1 MTYSRPTVTTNP
13 SVTDAI
19 PTLTQSMV
27 LQEVPEAVRLALE
40 ARTSE
45 KQALLAL
52 SDELVQNLRPEIER
66 LTAELVRRSLEG
78 VWENRARLDQN
89 S

>member
-1 MTYSRPTVTTNP
+1 MTSTHLTHAANP
-13 SVTDAI
+13 VPDQI

-27 LQEVPEAVRLALE
+27 LKDVPDAVRLALE

-45 KQALLAL
+45 KKALLAL

-66 LTAELVRRSLEG
+66 LTAELVRKSLEG
-78 VWENRARLDQN
+78 VWENRARIDQN
-89 S
+89 T

>member
-1 MTYSRPTVTTNP
+1 MTSTHLTQAANP
-13 SVTDAI
+13 VPDQI

-27 LQEVPEAVRLALE
+27 LKDVPDAVRLALE

-45 KQALLAL
+45 KKALLAL

-66 LTAELVRRSLEG
+66 LTAELVRKSLEG
-78 VWENRARLDQN
+78 VWENRARIDQN
-89 S
+89 T